1 MTVKS
6 GSATFLDIT
15 HEIEIKTADNIS
27 NMILLGSCSSV
38 TNNVVSFNRYDV
50 RVYGVKIYEGNTL
63 IMDLIPCYNKNTL
76 VYGLYDIVGD
86 KFYGSSSG
94 VDFIYD

>member
-1 MTVKS
+1 
-6 GSATFLDIT
+6 
-15 HEIEIKTADNIS
+15 
-27 NMILLGSCSSV
+27 
-38 TNNVVSFNRYDV
+38 
-50 RVYGVKIYEGNTL
+50 
-63 IMDLIPCYNKNTL
+63 LIPCYNKNTL